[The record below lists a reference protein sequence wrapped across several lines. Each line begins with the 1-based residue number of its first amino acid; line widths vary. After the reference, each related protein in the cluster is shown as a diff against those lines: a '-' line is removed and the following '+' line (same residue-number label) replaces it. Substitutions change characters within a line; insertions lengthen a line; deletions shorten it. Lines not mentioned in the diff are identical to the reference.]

1 MMKVEFGTR
10 HSGLAMIATLTLVG
24 LISACQSKTPSATV
38 ELFPQTG
45 EVVGWSKAHDSRTFP
60 AANLWEYIDGDAER
74 YIQAGVEKTLTCDY
88 RYRNQTDAV
97 ADIHVMKTVEGP
109 KKLLESEWSVDAQRV
124 AVGEDARLYATSLVF
139 RKGRYLV
146 RVVAYE
152 EAPEVSAALV
162 QLGQAI
168 EKKLAPTG

>member
-1 MMKVEFGTR
+1 MMKVAFGTR

-24 LISACQSKTPSATV
+24 LISACQSKPPSTTA

-45 EVVGWSKAHDSRTFP
+45 EVVGWSKAHESRTFP
-60 AANLWEYIDGDAER
+60 AANLWEYMDGDAER

-88 RYRNQTDAV
+88 RYREKTDAV
-97 ADIHVMKTVEGP
+97 ADIHVMKTAEGP
-109 KKLLESEWSVDAQRV
+109 KKLVESEWSADAQRV
-124 AVGEDARLYATSLVF
+124 SLGEDARLYPTSLVF

-146 RVVAYE
+146 RVIAYE
-152 EAPEVSAALV
+152 ESPEVSQALV

-168 EKKLAPTG
+168 EKRLGTGY